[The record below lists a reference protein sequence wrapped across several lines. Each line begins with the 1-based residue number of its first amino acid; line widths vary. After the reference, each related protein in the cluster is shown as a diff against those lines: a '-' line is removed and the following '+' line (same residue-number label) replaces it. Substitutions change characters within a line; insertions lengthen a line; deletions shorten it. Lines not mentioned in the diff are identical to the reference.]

1 MKPQGMRILWQSSTA
16 IERFPAYAR
25 AIEDHAS
32 ERCAPGTS
40 LTLRGVPGAAAHLHF
55 KAFDFLNNRGLF
67 ESALRAEREG
77 YDAVA
82 IGCFLDP
89 VLDELKE
96 ALDIP
101 VVGMAETALHLAC
114 TLGRRFAVLS
124 HNAALNTKFHA
135 DLIVKYGVEKH
146 AGPLVSFDLPF
157 AEMEAAFAGDA
168 RACLARIEQAG
179 RAALAQGAEV
189 IVLGCGLMNL
199 VAIRNGMTQIDGA
212 PVLDVSGALLMMTE
226 SLVVLRRTSGLCVS
240 RKGYYARP
248 SVAEIDEVTLAYG
261 LQPGTDG
268 GISST
273 HRRRT

>member
-1 MKPQGMRILWQSSTA
+1 MRILWQSSTA
-16 IERFPAYAR
+16 IERFPAYAD
-25 AIEDHAS
+25 AIRSHAL
-32 ERCAPGTS
+32 ERCAPGTTLS
-40 LTLRGVPGAAAHLHF
+40 LRGVAGASPHVHY
-55 KAFDFLNNRGLF
+55 KACDFLNNRGLF

-96 ALDIP
+96 VLDIP
-101 VVGMAETALHLAC
+101 VLGMAETAMHLAC

-135 DLIVKYGVEKH
+135 DLIAKYGLEKH

-168 RACLARIEQAG
+168 GACLARIESAG

-189 IVLGCGLMNL
+189 ILLGCGLMNL
-199 VAIRNGMTQIDGA
+199 IAIRNGMTEIDGA
-212 PVLDVSGALLMMTE
+212 PVLDVSGALLKAAE
-226 SLVVLRRTSGLCVS
+226 SMVVLRRASGLRVS

-248 SVAEIDEVTLAYG
+248 STAEIGEIARSYG
-261 LQPGTDG
+261 LDLGEDDG
-268 GISST
+268 KRLGKPRSA
-273 HRRRT
+273 